1 MMCGRSR
8 DNSPG
13 LPHPGVDAGLQ
24 LSLTPSIQNTHNR
37 ATMRWM
43 GPSTSRRASALS
55 SVALL
60 AVSLLATATAGETQR
75 QTVFGTSDDAVFMTS
90 NDKPSLADALTINP
104 ELGIFY
110 SYLRESTS
118 LVRGE
123 ACVQRA

>member
-1 MMCGRSR
+1 
-8 DNSPG
+8 
-13 LPHPGVDAGLQ
+13 
-24 LSLTPSIQNTHNR
+24 
-37 ATMRWM
+37 MRWV
-43 GPSTSRRASALS
+43 GSSTSRHASVLS

-75 QTVFGTSDDAVFMTS
+75 QTVFRSSDDNAFMTN

-118 LVRGE
+118 LVCGE
-123 ACVQRA
+123 A